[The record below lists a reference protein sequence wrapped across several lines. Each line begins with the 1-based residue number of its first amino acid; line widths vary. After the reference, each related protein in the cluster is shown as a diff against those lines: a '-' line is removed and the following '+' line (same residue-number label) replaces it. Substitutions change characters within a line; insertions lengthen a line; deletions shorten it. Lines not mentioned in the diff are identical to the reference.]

1 MGQIIITSVIGYI
14 LARFLGFGSFEA
26 IYLGIALTFSST
38 IVIVRL
44 LSEKGELQSLHG
56 KLAVGSLLVQDFVA
70 IGILVA
76 LAGFSQE
83 VAGWRPV
90 VMVIIKGLVAV
101 GVTIGLSGVVPKL
114 VGFCPIRLKCC
125 LYRL

>member
-1 MGQIIITSVIGYI
+1 M
-14 LARFLGFGSFEA
+14 
-26 IYLGIALTFSST
+26 GIALTFSST

-101 GVTIGLSGVVPKL
+101 GVTIGLSGW
-114 VGFCPIRLKCC
+114 C
-125 LYRL
+125 LNW